1 MSASKIFI
9 NQDDNHNANFGEVL
23 RSSAIFWVKNDD
35 EITTTISFSNYWK
48 FKNNNDVYVLAN
60 LRKLDGT
67 LIKRI
72 KIDFQDRWVCNYC
85 PPNNFEGSF

>member
-35 EITTTISFSNYWK
+35 ELQPQYLLATIG
-48 FKNNNDVYVLAN
+48 N
-60 LRKLDGT
+60 LKT
-67 LIKRI
+67 IMMYM
-72 KIDFQDRWVCNYC
+72 F
-85 PPNNFEGSF
+85 